1 MAKPLLDRP
10 AGPSVRAWCN
20 ASTSTTRAVTCEAC
34 GTSYPKLDVSENGR
48 RLSVFLGRL
57 IVDEC
62 CGALLDQVYDESGE
76 QMAARFLKE
85 FAKDPTN
92 PRFGILVRVL
102 DEVLR
107 NTRTKAEATAT
118 TIERLQELQQPPEK

>member
-1 MAKPLLDRP
+1 M
-10 AGPSVRAWCN
+10 
-20 ASTSTTRAVTCEAC
+20 
-34 GTSYPKLDVSENGR
+34 
-48 RLSVFLGRL
+48 
-57 IVDEC
+57 
-62 CGALLDQVYDESGE
+62 LDQVYDESGE